1 MRSIVYEKPPPYST
15 KVERQLTALLLRSRM
30 RVMVILHPLQELLAT
45 LGVTDVL
52 NTDVHALLDVS
63 GSDDLVD
70 DNTDGGGGD
79 VVHDAGAS
87 VVELVGHT
95 LLLGGVGLDVDDV
108 TNAVVDEESR
118 QLHGAVLCDSI
129 LLSPSSLSIY

>member
-1 MRSIVYEKPPPYST
+1 
-15 KVERQLTALLLRSRM
+15 
-30 RVMVILHPLQELLAT
+30 MVILHPVQELLAT

-52 NTDVHALLDVS
+52 DTDVDALLDVS

-70 DNTDGGGGD
+70 DNTNRRGGD
-79 VVHDAGAS
+79 IVDDAGAS

-95 LLLGGVGLDVDDV
+95 LLLGGVGLDIDDV

-118 QLHGAVLCDSI
+118 QLHGAMLCVVRPVESKSSI
-129 LLSPSSLSIY
+129 SSSIHTHP

>member
-1 MRSIVYEKPPPYST
+1 MRI
-15 KVERQLTALLLRSRM
+15 
-30 RVMVILHPLQELLAT
+30 MVILHPLQELLAT

-70 DNTDGGGGD
+70 DDTDGGGGN

-95 LLLGGVGLDVDDV
+95 LLLGSVGLDVDDV

-118 QLHGAVLCDSI
+118 QLHGAMLCDSI
-129 LLSPSSLSIY
+129 PLSPSPLSQY